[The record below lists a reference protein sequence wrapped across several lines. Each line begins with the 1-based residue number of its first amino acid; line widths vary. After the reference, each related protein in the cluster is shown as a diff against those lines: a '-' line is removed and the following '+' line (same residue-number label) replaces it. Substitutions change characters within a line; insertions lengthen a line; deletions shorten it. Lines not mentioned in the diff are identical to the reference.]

1 MSYQY
6 PMERVLYNL
15 HHQVCSFALRR
26 TSSRVRS
33 LAENSL
39 LVLALCGFGALLLA
53 HLSFVYRGNWHLHRL
68 ESSMNNGDGRPLRN
82 IPLTCLSSIP
92 GFVKGVDVTHLSLV
106 GGDVSDASDSG
117 GSGMQESRAFHSS
130 WFLDNDADAS
140 TSASASPA
148 GTGKQDGLICASS
161 SETSTSDT
169 GSCLAVE
176 GINVLYSYSKVK
188 GYLLLPA
195 EVCAQHNVSVQYV
208 MVSKTDVRCFG
219 EPFLQHLIFR
229 LLAPDS
235 VMLNWLLATYNATG
249 FVYDPRT
256 ETMLDL
262 SHSQQHYSQS
272 HSLQNSN
279 FVEQTGDSTHTHS
292 PAEHTHTH
300 TSGITSRYHHFFS
313 SPWYNGYQQLSSKLA
328 VVLKTSFLFF
338 ITTTLV
344 SFTLRETQERML
356 GFTQQLQA
364 HVRSRRPVVN
374 IVTVHIAES
383 LVFVPIMVGMIF
395 FLIEFYRGDKFLAF
409 MVLTIVWLCEVF
421 SVIR

>member
-1 MSYQY
+1 
-6 PMERVLYNL
+6 MERVLYNL

-33 LAENSL
+33 LTENSL
-39 LVLALCGFGALLLA
+39 LILALCGFGALLLA
-53 HLSFVYRGNWHLHRL
+53 HLSFVYRGNLGYATTRL
-68 ESSMNNGDGRPLRN
+68 ETSGDGRPLRN

-106 GGDVSDASDSG
+106 GGDDSE
-117 GSGMQESRAFHSS
+117 MQESRAFHS
-130 WFLDNDADAS
+130 WYES
-140 TSASASPA
+140 TSESTSTDTS
-148 GTGKQDGLICASS
+148 TGKQDGLVCES
-161 SETSTSDT
+161 TSTSETETT

-176 GINVLYSYSKVK
+176 GINVLYSYSNVK
-188 GYLLLPA
+188 GYLLLPS

-262 SHSQQHYSQS
+262 SQHYSLPTN
-272 HSLQNSN
+272 HNHI
-279 FVEQTGDSTHTHS
+279 FEQGHGDDENTV
-292 PAEHTHTH
+292 P
-300 TSGITSRYHHFFS
+300 SRYNFFT
-313 SPWYNGYQQLSSKLA
+313 SPWYQQLSSKLA

>member
-39 LVLALCGFGALLLA
+39 LILALCGFGALLLA
-53 HLSFVYRGNWHLHRL
+53 HLSFVYRGNLYATTRL
-68 ESSMNNGDGRPLRN
+68 ETSGDGRPLRN

-106 GGDVSDASDSG
+106 GGDADDN
-117 GSGMQESRAFHSS
+117 GMQESRAFHSWS
-130 WFLDNDADAS
+130 ENISMDTT
-140 TSASASPA
+140 TSI
-148 GTGKQDGLICASS
+148 GKQDGLICES
-161 SETSTSDT
+161 TSTSETDTT
-169 GSCLAVE
+169 GSCLDVE

-195 EVCAQHNVSVQYV
+195 DVCAQHNVSVQYV

-262 SHSQQHYSQS
+262 SQHYS
-272 HSLQNSN
+272 LPTNNNNSI
-279 FVEQTGDSTHTHS
+279 EPDHGD
-292 PAEHTHTH
+292 AEKTATP
-300 TSGITSRYHHFFS
+300 SRYNFFS
-313 SPWYNGYQQLSSKLA
+313 SPWYQQLSSKLA

>member
-39 LVLALCGFGALLLA
+39 LILALCGFGALLLA
-53 HLSFVYRGNWHLHRL
+53 HLSFVYRGNLGYATNRL
-68 ESSMNNGDGRPLRN
+68 ETNGDGRPLRN

-92 GFVKGVDVTHLSLV
+92 GFVKNVDVTHLSLV
-106 GGDVSDASDSG
+106 GGDADGSD
-117 GSGMQESRAFHSS
+117 GMQESRAFHSWS
-130 WFLDNDADAS
+130 EN
-140 TSASASPA
+140 TSMDSSN
-148 GTGKQDGLICASS
+148 GKQDGLICES
-161 SETSTSDT
+161 TSTSTSTSTRDTGDTT
-169 GSCLAVE
+169 GSCLATE
-176 GINVLYSYSKVK
+176 GINVLYSYSNVK

-195 EVCAQHNVSVQYV
+195 GVCAQHNVSVQYV

-256 ETMLDL
+256 ETMMDL
-262 SHSQQHYSQS
+262 SQHYSLPTNNHHFLEPGQG
-272 HSLQNSN
+272 H
-279 FVEQTGDSTHTHS
+279 GD
-292 PAEHTHTH
+292 AENTATL
-300 TSGITSRYHHFFS
+300 SSQYNFFS
-313 SPWYNGYQQLSSKLA
+313 SPWYQQLSSKLA

>member
-1 MSYQY
+1 MD
-6 PMERVLYNL
+6 
-15 HHQVCSFALRR
+15 
-26 TSSRVRS
+26 T
-33 LAENSL
+33 
-39 LVLALCGFGALLLA
+39 
-53 HLSFVYRGNWHLHRL
+53 
-68 ESSMNNGDGRPLRN
+68 NN
-82 IPLTCLSSIP
+82 
-92 GFVKGVDVTHLSLV
+92 
-106 GGDVSDASDSG
+106 
-117 GSGMQESRAFHSS
+117 E
-130 WFLDNDADAS
+130 
-140 TSASASPA
+140 
-148 GTGKQDGLICASS
+148 KQHGLICES
-161 SETSTSDT
+161 TSTTDNGETT

-176 GINVLYSYSKVK
+176 GINVLYSYSNVK
-188 GYLLLPA
+188 GYLLLPSG
-195 EVCAQHNVSVQYV
+195 VCAQHNVSVQYV

-262 SHSQQHYSQS
+262 SQHYSLPTNNN
-272 HSLQNSN
+272 HNLLEPGR
-279 FVEQTGDSTHTHS
+279 VHGD
-292 PAEHTHTH
+292 AENTVP
-300 TSGITSRYHHFFS
+300 SRYNFFS
-313 SPWYNGYQQLSSKLA
+313 SPRYQQLSSKLA

-421 SVIR
+421 SVIRYVCGAW

>member
-1 MSYQY
+1 
-6 PMERVLYNL
+6 MERVLYNL

-39 LVLALCGFGALLLA
+39 LILALCGFGALLLA
-53 HLSFVYRGNWHLHRL
+53 HLSFVYRGNQHQLYSTTRQL
-68 ESSMNNGDGRPLRN
+68 ETNNGDNGSGRPLRN
-82 IPLTCLSSIP
+82 IPLTCLASIP
-92 GFVKGVDVTHLSLV
+92 GFVKDVDVTHLSLV
-106 GGDVSDASDSG
+106 GGDDARGSG
-117 GSGMQESRAFHSS
+117 SESGMQESRAFHSS
-130 WFLDNDADAS
+130 FLDHDHDA
-140 TSASASPA
+140 ASASPT
-148 GTGKQDGLICASS
+148 GSGKQDGLICESS
-161 SETSTSDT
+161 STSNSTSTSDT
-169 GSCLAVE
+169 TESCLAVE
-176 GINVLYSYSKVK
+176 NIHVLYSYSNVK

-195 EVCAQHNVSVQYV
+195 GVCAQHNVSVQYV

-229 LLAPDS
+229 ILAPDS

-262 SHSQQHYSQS
+262 SHHYSHNHHNHNHHHFLE
-272 HSLQNSN
+272 HS
-279 FVEQTGDSTHTHS
+279 GDAENHT
-292 PAEHTHTH
+292 AVTA
-300 TSGITSRYHHFFS
+300 SRYNFFA
-313 SPWYNGYQQLSSKLA
+313 SPWYQQLSSKLA

>member
-1 MSYQY
+1 
-6 PMERVLYNL
+6 MELVLYNL

-39 LVLALCGFGALLLA
+39 LILALCGFGALLLA
-53 HLSFVYRGNWHLHRL
+53 HLSFVYRGNLYSTTRL
-68 ESSMNNGDGRPLRN
+68 ETNGDGRPLRN

-106 GGDVSDASDSG
+106 GGDANE
-117 GSGMQESRAFHSS
+117 MQESRAFHS
-130 WFLDNDADAS
+130 WEES
-140 TSASASPA
+140 TSTSTSS
-148 GTGKQDGLICASS
+148 GKQDGLICES
-161 SETSTSDT
+161 TSTNDTT

-176 GINVLYSYSKVK
+176 GINVFYSYSKVK

-195 EVCAQHNVSVQYV
+195 GVCAQHNVSVQYV

-262 SHSQQHYSQS
+262 SQHYS
-272 HSLQNSN
+272 LPTNN
-279 FVEQTGDSTHTHS
+279 NNGPEQGHGD
-292 PAEHTHTH
+292 AEN
-300 TSGITSRYHHFFS
+300 IFTSRYNFFS
-313 SPWYNGYQQLSSKLA
+313 SPWYQQLSSKLA

-395 FLIEFYRGDKFLAF
+395 FLIEFYRGDRFLAF
-409 MVLTIVWLCEVF
+409 MILTIVWLCEVF